1 MTERA
6 DMTPG
11 ANGFRRV
18 SYTCRCR
25 FVDWGHAS
33 SGNESNPNSIA
44 ALKTQILR
52 ERGSWPGTD
61 RLQVTLNEQPAFVV
75 TYGQSM
81 CRRLFGFVPLI
92 GVSTMRH
99 FVVRRGLS
107 IVQRQR
113 VALAIFQ
120 QVSVGF
126 ETLQADM
133 GLSSGF
139 SAEDLTSNV
148 IGFHAA
154 FAGRSVDDMRRAC
167 GEVGVP
173 ESQEVWD
180 KSLGKGGLGAAKN
193 RRFEPRLFPCKS
205 CDNRDKSLPPFLTS
219 LQPIPPGSLW
229 FTLRDRFIDG
239 TLVNSGAHIAVDST
253 GGYRLVAP

>member
-1 MTERA
+1 MPLRLCGL
-6 DMTPG
+6 G
-11 ANGFRRV
+11 ARV
-18 SYTCRCR
+18 
-25 FVDWGHAS
+25 A
-33 SGNESNPNSIA
+33 GNESNPNSIA
-44 ALKTQILR
+44 ALKMQMLR

-61 RLQVTLNEQPAFVV
+61 HLTVTLNEQPAFVV

-81 CRRLFGFVPLI
+81 GKRLFGFVPLV

-107 IVQRQR
+107 IAERQR

-180 KSLGKGGLGAAKN
+180 KNLEKGGLGAVKN
-193 RRFEPRLFPCKS
+193 RRFEPRLFPCGS
-205 CDNRDKSLPPFLTS
+205 CENRDKSLPPFLSS
-219 LQPIPPGSLW
+219 LRPIPAGSLW
-229 FTLRDRFIDG
+229 VTLRDRFIDG
-239 TLVNSGAHIAVDST
+239 TLVNSGAHIAIDST
-253 GGYRLVAP
+253 GGYRLASP